1 MLFAFNFPIRRINY
15 GLLISCVIICLSNA
29 RQKNHKLSELDVFAR
44 EKHSQIPYSDDYRRR
59 VLIRNS
65 SASRFKKLSVSRCRF
80 IPDSHV
86 RIKFYIFQLV
96 RLPVELLPLLPRVV
110 FSRSNPMELCI
121 LCAVHINPASCG
133 FNTSGTYFIPT
144 AQGSA
149 FHVWIIL
156 PFTEHMLKSL
166 DVPLCLPSPMN
177 YTLFALFSLHCTCH
191 YRKYSSSGS
200 VMSIIVL
207 SSIIHRVT

>member
-1 MLFAFNFPIRRINY
+1 MITGEEFL
-15 GLLISCVIICLSNA
+15 V
-29 RQKNHKLSELDVFAR
+29 
-44 EKHSQIPYSDDYRRR
+44 
-59 VLIRNS
+59 RNS
-65 SASRFKKLSVSRCRF
+65 PASRFKKLSVSRCRF

-96 RLPVELLPLLPRVV
+96 RLPVELFPLLLPGRFPESF

-121 LCAVHINPASCG
+121 LCAVDINPASCG

-156 PFTEHMLKSL
+156 SFTEHMLKSL